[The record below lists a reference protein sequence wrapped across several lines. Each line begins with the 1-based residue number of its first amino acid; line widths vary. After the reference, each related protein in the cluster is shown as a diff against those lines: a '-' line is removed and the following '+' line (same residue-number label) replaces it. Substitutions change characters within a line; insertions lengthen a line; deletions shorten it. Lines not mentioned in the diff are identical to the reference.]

1 MSCAWSRLI
10 RFAFTSLISA
20 LIPAETSSHSRRGR
34 WLPQWVATAGL
45 AIVLGVVF
53 CCAASAQTAHF
64 SGAQIT
70 LGGGFSAPR
79 GVAVDTSGNVYVADS
94 GNNEVKEIPAGCLT
108 ASCVVQLGGSYGFVS
123 PKGMAVDASGDVFVA
138 DSSANKVEELT
149 PNCFS
154 SSCVTVLGGGYSFND
169 PTGLA
174 VDAGGDVFI
183 AVYGAGNVVEIPSG
197 CTLSSC
203 VKTIGSGF
211 TSPDAVAVDGSN
223 SVFVTDNSTE
233 YVSEIHTVSTPY
245 DTTTRLAT
253 GFTFES
259 LRGIAL
265 DSSGNLYVAD
275 SSLDAVEELTYASG
289 YSTVV
294 TLASNY
300 NAPRGVAVDTSG
312 NVYIGDMSNNAV
324 EEVKTSNLS
333 IGSINVGSTS
343 SAIQLIFTFD
353 SGGTIE
359 APEVLTQG
367 AANLD
372 FKDTGNGT
380 CTTRGTSYSYSA
392 GNTCI
397 VDVSFTPEDAGT
409 RFGAVELLNHSG
421 GVIATAY
428 IYGTGTGPQVVF
440 LPSVTT
446 ELGSSLS
453 TPHGLVV
460 DASGNIYVADTGAS
474 EIVEILAPSYT
485 TTNVLGGGFNS
496 PRGVAV
502 DGCGNV
508 FVGDG
513 GNAKVKEIPY
523 GCASSACVVT
533 LASSFSFSDPYG
545 VAVDGNANVFV
556 NDYAASKAYEILA
569 AGGYTT
575 VNTLASGFSFY
586 DPYGIAVDGN
596 SNVFIADEGNNAVHE
611 VLAAGGYTTV
621 NTLGSGFSAPR
632 DVAVDGSGNV
642 YVADGGNGALKEIL
656 EPSGYVTV
664 QTLGTG
670 YPTPE
675 GVAVNGAGDI
685 FLANSGNTWILKEGY
700 SSAPTFTFPTATDV
714 GTTDTA
720 DGAQTVTLLNN
731 GNASLT
737 FTVPGSGTNPSI
749 SSGFSLDAS
758 TTCPQVS
765 TSGPDGSLLPGA
777 SCTYAVD
784 FVPTVSGT
792 NSGTLGIADNNLNV
806 AAASQ
811 SIAMSGTGSESKTT
825 PTISWTTP
833 AAIAYGTALGAT
845 QLDATSGGVAGTFT
859 YTPASGTVLSAGS
872 NQTLS
877 VAFAP
882 SDTTDYNSASGS
894 TTITVNKAAPQISW
908 TAPAAITYGTALG
921 ATQLDASSGGVA
933 GAFTYTPA
941 SGTVLSAG
949 SNQTLSVAFTPSDT
963 TDYSSS
969 SGSTTITVNK
979 GTPTISWTTPAAI
992 TYGTTLGATQLD
1004 ASSGGVAGA
1013 FNYTPASGTVL
1024 SAGSNQ
1030 TLSVAFTPSDTTDY
1044 NSASESTTI
1053 TVNKAAPAVVLGS
1066 SANPV
1071 FLMTALTFTATASSS
1086 AGTPSGSVSF
1096 YDGATLLG
1104 SASLV
1109 SGVATYATSAMTA
1122 GTHSI
1127 TAAYSG
1133 DNDFSPLN
1141 SAALSEAVQDFSVVI
1156 STSGGGTTSVT
1167 ATPGG
1172 VAAYPLVVTPLDG
1185 SKFPGQVTFSIK
1197 GLPAGATG
1205 TFTPAALPANSGTS
1219 NVQLTVNLPPL
1230 STAQLHRSPISGGPM
1245 TLAFGLML
1253 LPFAVRLRQSSVI
1266 RRSRQ
1271 LNAWLRVALPAIA
1284 VAASLLGLVGC
1295 ASRSSGFF
1303 TQPSQ
1308 TYTLTITATTGSLS
1322 HSTTVTLT
1330 VE

>member
-1 MSCAWSRLI
+1 MSLARSRRI
-10 RFAFTSLISA
+10 PFALTSLISA
-20 LIPAETSSHSRRGR
+20 LIPAKTRSHSRRGR
-34 WLPQWVATAGL
+34 CVLQWAATASL
-45 AIVLGVVF
+45 TIALGFVF
-53 CCAASAQTAHF
+53 CSVASGQTAHF

-70 LGGGFSAPR
+70 LGGGFNAPR

-108 ASCVVQLGGSYGFVS
+108 ASCVVQLGGSYAFVS

-154 SSCVTVLGGGYSFND
+154 SSCVTVLGGGYFFND

-183 AVYGAGNVVEIPSG
+183 AVYGAGNVAEIPSG

-211 TSPDAVAVDGSN
+211 ISPDAVAVDGN
-223 SVFVTDNSTE
+223 NNVFVTDNSTE

-265 DSSGNLYVAD
+265 DSSRNLYVAD

-359 APEVLTQG
+359 VPAVLTQG

-380 CTTRGTSYSYSA
+380 CTTRGTSYSYSTR
-392 GNTCI
+392 NTCI

-409 RFGAVELLNHSG
+409 RFGGVELLNHSG

-428 IYGTGTGPQVVF
+428 VYGTGTGPQVVF
-440 LPSVTT
+440 LPSVTS
-446 ELGSSLS
+446 ELGSNLS
-453 TPHGLVV
+453 APHGLVV

-474 EIVEILAPSYT
+474 EIVEILAPGYT
-485 TTNVLGGGFNS
+485 TTNVLGGGFIS

-533 LASSFSFSDPYG
+533 LASSFSFSNPYG

-556 NDYAASKAYEILA
+556 NDYAASKVYEILA

-575 VNTLASGFSFY
+575 VNTLASSFSFY

-596 SNVFIADEGNNAVHE
+596 SNVFVADEGNNAVHE
-611 VLAAGGYTTV
+611 ILAAGGYTTV
-621 NTLGSGFSAPR
+621 NALGSGFNAPR

-656 EPSGYVTV
+656 APGGYVTV

-700 SSAPTFTFPTATDV
+700 SGAPTFTFPTATDV
-714 GTTDTA
+714 GSTDTA

-765 TSGPDGSLLPGA
+765 TSGPAGSLVPGA

-784 FVPTVSGT
+784 FIPTVSGT

-806 AAASQ
+806 TGASQ
-811 SIAMSGTGSESKTT
+811 TIAMSGTGIQAKTT
-825 PTISWTTP
+825 PTITWATP
-833 AAIAYGTALGAT
+833 AAITYGTALSAT
-845 QLDATSGGVAGTFT
+845 QLDATSGGVAGTFV
-859 YTPASGTVLSAGS
+859 YTPASGTVLGAGT

-877 VAFAP
+877 VAFTP
-882 SDTTDYNSASGS
+882 TDTTDYNSASG
-894 TTITVNKAAPQISW
+894 
-908 TAPAAITYGTALG
+908 
-921 ATQLDASSGGVA
+921 
-933 GAFTYTPA
+933 
-941 SGTVLSAG
+941 
-949 SNQTLSVAFTPSDT
+949 
-963 TDYSSS
+963 
-969 SGSTTITVNK
+969 
-979 GTPTISWTTPAAI
+979 
-992 TYGTTLGATQLD
+992 
-1004 ASSGGVAGA
+1004 
-1013 FNYTPASGTVL
+1013 
-1024 SAGSNQ
+1024 
-1030 TLSVAFTPSDTTDY
+1030 
-1044 NSASESTTI
+1044 STTI

-1071 FLMTALTFTATASSS
+1071 YLTTSVTFTATFSSS

-1096 YDGATLLG
+1096 YDGTTLLG
-1104 SASLV
+1104 SAAQV

-1127 TAAYSG
+1127 TAAYAG
-1133 DNDFSPLN
+1133 DNNFSPLT
-1141 SAALSEAVQDFSVVI
+1141 SAALSEAVQDFSLVI
-1156 STSGGGTTSVT
+1156 STSSGGTTSVT

-1172 VAAYPLVVTPLDG
+1172 QAAYPLVVTPLDG
-1185 SKFPGQVTFSIK
+1185 SKFPGLVTFSVR

-1205 TFTPAALPANSGTS
+1205 TFTPASLPANSGAT
-1219 NVQLTVNLPPL
+1219 NVQLMVILPSLSAARPL
-1230 STAQLHRSPISGGPM
+1230 RGPFRGGPM

-1253 LPFAVRLRQSSVI
+1253 LPFAARLRRSSVI

-1284 VAASLLGLVGC
+1284 VAASLVGLSGC

-1308 TYTLTITATTGSLS
+1308 TYTLTITATSGSLS
-1322 HSTTVTLT
+1322 HSTTATLT